1 MSDNKPNSG
10 ALFKNDKQGNENRPD
25 YRGPLTD
32 ENGVEKEVS
41 AWLKTSKSGIKYM
54 SIQVSDKW
62 VPKSEPNNQQ
72 QPAQTAPAAAPS
84 QDDFDD
90 DIPF

>member
-25 YRGPLTD
+25 YRGPFVD
-32 ENGVEKEVS
+32 ENGVEKEIS
-41 AWLKTSKSGIKYM
+41 AWLKTAKSGIKYM

-62 VPKSEPNNQQ
+62 VPKGEQS
-72 QPAQTAPAAAPS
+72 QPAKVAEIELDDTAV
-84 QDDFDD
+84 
-90 DIPF
+90 PF